1 MTANSCRMCHN
12 TSFHY
17 SPEQSAIICD
27 ICGTPVQGL
36 TSPTEELEY
45 QRNRNKAIAYI
56 KANDY
61 NAAVGFLNAMKA
73 IKPDDPDIYYL
84 HLMGLTDKRTNLLLS
99 PSDRGKVTQVQS
111 YWQTFNNLGG
121 DTSSFVSYGRR
132 RKDAVIKLT
141 QERIKQA
148 QVKIGVYAGAI
159 LLCLLVS
166 LFGAIH
172 SWMYLFLLLMTLPI
186 YSAVKS
192 RVVHDLI
199 QDRKMLNL
207 YQIVNDPFFDI

>member
-1 MTANSCRMCHN
+1 MMCHN

-17 SPEQSAIICD
+17 SPEQGAIVCD
-27 ICGTPVQGL
+27 ICGTPAQGM
-36 TSPTEELEY
+36 TSPDEELNY

-61 NAAVGFLNAMKA
+61 NAAIGFLNAMKA

-99 PSDRGKVTQVQS
+99 PSDRDKVVRAQS
-111 YWQTFNNLGG
+111 NWQIFNSLKG
-121 DTSSFVSYGRR
+121 DASAFLTYGQK
-132 RKDAVIKLT
+132 RKETAIMLT

-148 QVKIGVYAGAI
+148 QTKIGIYAGAI
-159 LLCLLVS
+159 VLCLLVS

-172 SWMYLFLLLMTLPI
+172 SWMYLFLLLTALPI
-186 YSAVKS
+186 RKAIKCH
-192 RVVHDLI
+192 VVCELI
-199 QDRKMLNL
+199 QDSKRLNL
-207 YQIVNDPFFDI
+207 YHSINDPFFEI